1 MSGVGG
7 SVRGSLQIVA
17 TTGPDHMKPKRQDL
31 CAPRRGQLFSTY
43 SSPWLRKKAT
53 VFWPRCILSKE
64 SQPISRI
71 GLTSFKNASKTQSW
85 RIQPL
90 HQCRKPGKQF
100 PKIPHW
106 TFPCDSSGNCSQ
118 RESCL
123 AENAIIWMRCLH
135 SPLGK
140 APLTY
145 KQIIR
150 YSKYKGL
157 NTHRATIHLMLPL
170 QPPS

>member
-106 TFPCDSSGNCSQ
+106 SSLVILLETAVKGRAAWQKMQLSECAVSTAH
-118 RESCL
+118 L
-123 AENAIIWMRCLH
+123 ARPHLRI
-135 SPLGK
+135 SKSLGT
-140 APLTY
+140 AN
-145 KQIIR
+145 IR
-150 YSKYKGL
+150 DW
-157 NTHRATIHLMLPL
+157 THTV
-170 QPPS
+170 QPFI